1 LGTRYALLRPEFGTY
16 KDIRWGDLAG
26 RPGRG
31 ETAPTRPHIL
41 VTLGGSDPDN
51 LTLTALQALAT
62 LPDVQVKAVIG
73 ALNRHRAA
81 LAAAAPGVELLSAVH
96 DMPALMAWADVAV
109 AAGGSTAWELAFM
122 GLPAALI
129 VLADNQRRVAAAL
142 GEAGIAVNLGECPTP
157 EHIADAVSGLLL
169 NADLRRQMR
178 DLGRAMVDGRGAAR
192 VVDFLRGEGRGL
204 TIRPATLDDM
214 FQVWTWAND
223 PLTRANSF
231 STRRIP
237 WETHVRW
244 YRGQLAAPAT
254 RLWLLESDG
263 LPVAQ
268 IRYDRRDDCAEI
280 GYTVAPGQRGRGYGT
295 RILQMT
301 AARACRELDVPTV
314 RGLVM
319 IENRASIRA
328 FEQAG
333 FTLASRA
340 VENEREFVVFESTCS
355 GDT

>member
-1 LGTRYALLRPEFGTY
+1 
-16 KDIRWGDLAG
+16 
-26 RPGRG
+26 
-31 ETAPTRPHIL
+31 
-41 VTLGGSDPDN
+41 
-51 LTLTALQALAT
+51 
-62 LPDVQVKAVIG
+62 
-73 ALNRHRAA
+73 
-81 LAAAAPGVELLSAVH
+81 
-96 DMPALMAWADVAV
+96 
-109 AAGGSTAWELAFM
+109 
-122 GLPAALI
+122 
-129 VLADNQRRVAAAL
+129 
-142 GEAGIAVNLGECPTP
+142 
-157 EHIADAVSGLLL
+157 
-169 NADLRRQMR
+169 MR

-204 TIRPATLDDM
+204 TIRRATLDDM

-244 YRGQLAAPAT
+244 YRSKLAAPAT

-295 RILQMT
+295 HILQMT
-301 AARACRELDVPTV
+301 AARACRELGVPTV

-319 IENRASIRA
+319 TENRASMRA
-328 FEQAG
+328 FEKAG
-333 FTLASRA
+333 FTLAGRA